1 MSEGLRDK
9 SASRC
14 DVSLQCDIPTG
25 HLEISK
31 RASSLDISDHDYY
44 HSSPIQDNPRIIR
57 DGIFEGLREEN
68 ASTRDVSLQC
78 DILRGHLETSKRV
91 STLDVADLNY
101 QSTSA
106 IGDKRRIKRSPFE
119 FDDIS
124 RSISTIEAKMRS
136 RSSIKNESHL
146 TPFVKKNLFS
156 LSQFHDDEVQVD
168 EDTEENSGGD
178 QNQTTGS
185 LSDFIVQAE
194 PICNTKPLFHQFP
207 SKSPN
212 VRIGNIMDIN
222 EYAKK
227 FVVPSA
233 SSCEHPK
240 KRRRLYI
247 SSSSDSE

>member
-1 MSEGLRDK
+1 M
-9 SASRC
+9 
-14 DVSLQCDIPTG
+14 
-25 HLEISK
+25 
-31 RASSLDISDHDYY
+31 
-44 HSSPIQDNPRIIR
+44 
-57 DGIFEGLREEN
+57 REEN

-91 STLDVADLNY
+91 STLDVADLDY

-106 IGDKRRIKRSPFE
+106 IRDKRRIKRSPFE

-124 RSISTIEAKMRS
+124 RSISTLEAKMRS
-136 RSSIKNESHL
+136 RSSKKNESHL

-156 LSQFHDDEVQVD
+156 LSQFHDDEVQVN
-168 EDTEENSGGD
+168 EDTEENSGVD
-178 QNQTTGS
+178 QSQSTGS
-185 LSDFIVQAE
+185 NLSDFIVQAE
-194 PICNTKPLFHQFP
+194 PSCNSKPLFHQFP
-207 SKSPN
+207 SNSPN
-212 VRIGNIMDIN
+212 VRIGNMDIN